1 MPLILT
7 AAPAVEPVSLA
18 EAKAHL
24 RVDETV
30 EDALINSLILAARL
44 HVERAL
50 DAALIEQ
57 GWSLYLD
64 AWPEDGAVSLPLG
77 PVMAVNAV
85 RIYSAADAALT
96 LSADLYFVDTASPRA
111 RIVPRGAGAWPLPG
125 RAANGIEIAFT
136 AGFGAS
142 AANVPQILR
151 QAILLLVAHW
161 YEEREPIAL
170 GQSALAIPHMVSE
183 LIAPYR
189 KVRL

>member
-50 DAALIEQ
+50 DMALIEQ
-57 GWSLYLD
+57 SWSLYLD
-64 AWPEDGAVSLPLG
+64 AWPEERAVSLPLG
-77 PVMAVNAV
+77 PVMTVDAVRVHNAV
-85 RIYSAADAALT
+85 DEAVT
-96 LSADLYFVDTASPRA
+96 LSPSAYVVDTVSRDA
-111 RIVPRGAGAWPLPG
+111 RIVPRDGLTWPQPG
-125 RAANGIEIAFT
+125 RAANGVEIAFT

-151 QAILLLVAHW
+151 QAILLLIAHW
-161 YEEREPIAL
+161 YQEREPIAL
-170 GQSALAIPHMVSE
+170 GQSALAIPHMVSD

-189 KVRL
+189 QVRL